1 MKRYLKLIFVFVFT
15 LSILMALVSSAAA
28 TELKTGIGIVEAR
41 SGLRL
46 RAKPSTSAEII
57 TTAHYH
63 DNVVVIRKVEDWYLV
78 NYNLHIGYMHADY
91 LTVKER
97 ENIDLGTGSV
107 DASLVNLR
115 EGPSTST
122 SMLDQ
127 LKAGKEVEIFGFNS
141 GWYKVRYENQVGYIR
156 SDLVTL
162 LEKPASNTGIAASSS
177 DGGSSASTDA
187 SSNGTNKSSGSTGSS
202 STNRGQ
208 EIATYAQQFVGY
220 PYVYGGSSPSGFDC
234 SGFMQYIFA
243 QFGYSINRTATAQL
257 ANGIYVEY
265 NNMRPGDI
273 IYFGYGNTA
282 SHVGMYIGNG
292 QFVHAQ
298 NSSTGVVISS
308 LSESWYASR
317 YLCAHR
323 IVGQ

>member
-15 LSILMALVSSAAA
+15 LSVLMSLVSSAAA

-57 TTAHYH
+57 TTAYYG
-63 DNVVVIRKVEDWYLV
+63 DNVGVIRKVDDWYLV
-78 NYNLHIGYMHADY
+78 NYNLHIGYMHGDY

-115 EGPSTST
+115 KGPSTST

-127 LKAGKEVEIFGFNS
+127 LKSGEEVEIFGFNC

-156 SDLVTL
+156 SDLVAL
-162 LEKPASNTGIAASSS
+162 LEKPANNTGIAASSS
-177 DGGSSASTDA
+177 NNGSSASSGS
-187 SSNGTNKSSGSTGSS
+187 SSNSNGSSTGSS
-202 STNRGQ
+202 SSDRGQ

-234 SGFMQYIFA
+234 SGFMQYVFA

-257 ANGIYVEY
+257 ANGTYVEY
-265 NNMRPGDI
+265 NDMRPGDI
-273 IYFGYGNTA
+273 IYFGYGSTA

-298 NSSTGVVISS
+298 NSSTGVVITS
-308 LSESWYASR
+308 LSESWYANR

-323 IVGQ
+323 IID

>member
-15 LSILMALVSSAAA
+15 LSVLMSLVSSAAA

-57 TTAHYH
+57 TTAYYG
-63 DNVVVIRKVEDWYLV
+63 DNVVVIRKVDDWYLV
-78 NYNLHIGYMHADY
+78 NYNLHIGYMHGDY

-115 EGPSTST
+115 KGPSTST

-127 LKAGKEVEIFGFNS
+127 LKSGEEVEIFGFNC

-156 SDLVTL
+156 SDLVAL
-162 LEKPASNTGIAASSS
+162 LEKPANNTGIAASSS
-177 DGGSSASTDA
+177 NNGSSASSGS
-187 SSNGTNKSSGSTGSS
+187 SSNSNGSSTGSS
-202 STNRGQ
+202 SSDRGQ
-208 EIATYAQQFVGY
+208 EIATYAQHFVGY

-234 SGFMQYIFA
+234 SGFMQYVFA

-257 ANGIYVEY
+257 ANGTYVEY

-273 IYFGYGNTA
+273 IYFGYGSTA

-298 NSSTGVVISS
+298 NSSTGVVITS
-308 LSESWYASR
+308 LSESWYANR

-323 IVGQ
+323 IVD